1 MKLILP
7 MTPHLA
13 NEILDLLKCKTKN
26 EWPTIK
32 KDLITEIKFAVQI
45 NGKTRDII
53 NIKKDS
59 SQNELE
65 EKIKKESKVVK
76 FFENKKII
84 RTIFVKNKII
94 NYIIK

>member
-1 MKLILP
+1 MP

-26 EWPTIK
+26 EWPSIK
-32 KDLITEIKFAVQI
+32 KDFISEIRFAVQV

-53 NIKKDS
+53 SVKKDS

-65 EKIKKESKVVK
+65 EKIRKESKVIK

-94 NYIIK
+94 NYIIR

>member
-1 MKLILP
+1 M
-7 MTPHLA
+7 A
-13 NEILDLLKCKTKN
+13 S
-26 EWPTIK
+26 IK
-32 KDLITEIKFAVQI
+32 KGLISEIKFAVQV

-53 NIKKDS
+53 SVKKDS

-65 EKIKKESKVVK
+65 EKIKKESKVIK